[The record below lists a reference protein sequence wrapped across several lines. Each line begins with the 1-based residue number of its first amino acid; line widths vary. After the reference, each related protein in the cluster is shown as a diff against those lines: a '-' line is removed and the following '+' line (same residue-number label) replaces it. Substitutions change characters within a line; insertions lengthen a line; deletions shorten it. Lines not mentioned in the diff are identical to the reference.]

1 MHLLECQRLV
11 KTYNGRRVV
20 DEATFG
26 VDSGE
31 IVGLLGPNG
40 AGKTTS
46 FRMAIGM
53 IRPNSGRVLFKGQD
67 ITRLPMYRRA
77 RLGMGYLSQE
87 PSLFQRLSVR
97 DNLMAILETR
107 DLSRSERRSRLA
119 ELLREFD
126 LERVAHNMAHSLSG
140 GERRR
145 LEIARALVTDPHIF
159 LLDEPFSGIDPK
171 MITDIQ
177 KILHSLKAR
186 GMSLLLTDHNVRDTL
201 KVTDRAYIIDQG
213 RIVAH
218 GSPEEIV
225 EHPEV
230 RSRYLGHEFTM

>member
-1 MHLLECQRLV
+1 MTLLRAEKLV
-11 KTYNGRRVV
+11 KVYGARRVV
-20 DEATFG
+20 DEASFE
-26 VDSGE
+26 VESGE

-46 FRMAIGM
+46 FRMTIGM
-53 IRPNSGRVLFKGQD
+53 IRPNAGRVLFKGEE

-97 DNLMAILETR
+97 DNLLAILET
-107 DLSRSERRSRLA
+107 LPIGRSERRRRLDG
-119 ELLREFD
+119 LLD
-126 LERVAHNMAHSLSG
+126 DVALHHVAGNMAHTLSG

-145 LEIARALVTDPHIF
+145 LEIARALITSPQIF

-171 MITDIQ
+171 KITDIQ
-177 KILHSLKAR
+177 KIVLGLKAK
-186 GMSLLLTDHNVRDTL
+186 GMSILLTDHNVRDTL

-230 RSRYLGHEFTM
+230 IQRFLGPAFEM

>member
-1 MHLLECQRLV
+1 
-11 KTYNGRRVV
+11 
-20 DEATFG
+20 
-26 VDSGE
+26 
-31 IVGLLGPNG
+31 
-40 AGKTTS
+40 
-46 FRMAIGM
+46 
-53 IRPNSGRVLFKGQD
+53 
-67 ITRLPMYRRA
+67 
-77 RLGMGYLSQE
+77 MGYLSQE

-107 DLSRSERRSRLA
+107 DLSRSERRRRLA

-145 LEIARALVTDPHIF
+145 LEIARALVTDPRIF

-171 MITDIQ
+171 MIADIQ

>member
-1 MHLLECQRLV
+1 MHLLECQKLV
-11 KTYNGRRVV
+11 KIYNGRRVV

-107 DLSRSERRSRLA
+107 DLSRAERRRRLA

-126 LERVAHNMAHSLSG
+126 LERVADNMAHSLSG

-171 MITDIQ
+171 MIADIQ
-177 KILHSLKAR
+177 RILHSLKAR
-186 GMSLLLTDHNVRDTL
+186 GLSLLLTDHNVRDTL

>member
-1 MHLLECQRLV
+1 MHLLECQKLV
-11 KTYNGRRVV
+11 KVYNGRRVV

-53 IRPNSGRVLFKGQD
+53 IRPNSGRVVFKNQD

-87 PSLFQRLSVR
+87 PSLFQRLTVR

-107 DLSRSERRSRLA
+107 NLSRAERRRRLA
-119 ELLREFD
+119 ELLCEFD
-126 LERVAHNMAHSLSG
+126 LERVADNMAHSLSG

-145 LEIARALVTDPHIF
+145 LEIARALITEPHIF

-171 MITDIQ
+171 MIADIQ
-177 KILHSLKAR
+177 KILHALKAK
-186 GMSLLLTDHNVRDTL
+186 GLSLLLTDHNVRDTL

>member
-1 MHLLECQRLV
+1 MHLLECQKLV
-11 KTYNGRRVV
+11 KVYNGRRVV

-53 IRPNSGRVLFKGQD
+53 IRPNSGRVVFKNQD

-87 PSLFQRLSVR
+87 PSLFQRLTVR

-107 DLSRSERRSRLA
+107 DLSRAERRRRLA

-126 LERVAHNMAHSLSG
+126 LERVADNMAHSLSG

-145 LEIARALVTDPHIF
+145 LEIARALITEPHIF

-171 MITDIQ
+171 MIADIQ
-177 KILHSLKAR
+177 KILHALKAK
-186 GMSLLLTDHNVRDTL
+186 GLSLLLTDHNVRDTL

-213 RIVAH
+213 RIVAD

-230 RSRYLGHEFTM
+230 RNRYLGHEFTL

>member
-1 MHLLECQRLV
+1 MHLLECQKLV
-11 KTYNGRRVV
+11 KVYGGRRVV

-53 IRPNSGRVLFKGQD
+53 IRPNAGRVVFKNHD
-67 ITRLPMYRRA
+67 ITRLAMYRRA

-87 PSLFQRLSVR
+87 PSLFQRLTVR

-107 DLSRSERRSRLA
+107 DLTRAERRRRLD

-126 LERVAHNMAHSLSG
+126 LQRVAGSMAHALSG

-171 MITDIQ
+171 MIADIQ
-177 KILHSLKAR
+177 RILHALKAK
-186 GMSLLLTDHNVRDTL
+186 GLSLLLTDHNVRDTL

>member
-1 MHLLECQRLV
+1 MHLLECQKLV
-11 KTYNGRRVV
+11 KVYNGRRVV

-53 IRPNSGRVLFKGQD
+53 IRPNSGRVVFKNQD

-87 PSLFQRLSVR
+87 PSLFQRLTVR

-107 DLSRSERRSRLA
+107 DLSRAERRRRLA

-126 LERVAHNMAHSLSG
+126 LERVADNMAHSLSG

-145 LEIARALVTDPHIF
+145 LEIARALITEPHIF

-171 MITDIQ
+171 MIADIQ
-177 KILHSLKAR
+177 KILHALKAK
-186 GMSLLLTDHNVRDTL
+186 GLSLLLTDHNVRDTL

-213 RIVAH
+213 RIVAD

-230 RSRYLGHEFTM
+230 RSRYLGHEFTL